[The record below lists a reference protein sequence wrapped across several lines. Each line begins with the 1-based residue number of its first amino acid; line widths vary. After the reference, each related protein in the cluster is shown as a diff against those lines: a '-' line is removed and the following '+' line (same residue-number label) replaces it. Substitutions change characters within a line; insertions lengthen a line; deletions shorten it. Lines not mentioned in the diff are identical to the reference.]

1 MRKTA
6 APLALALL
14 ALALVPAAAETWL
27 LGGVLATELVD
38 NGESGLLDITGI
50 QGSIYDVEVPYVG
63 DLWVYLRWEGEGE
76 HTVDIEVVNPDGEVV
91 ADAYEDL
98 DFGDY
103 ATNFTTHSLA
113 NTVFEEDGTYWVI
126 VYVDGE
132 ELLDLPYCVN
142 DPSGAPDEPY
152 LLVSLPAVDGWSDE
166 LGWGEVEGA
175 FEHYTF
181 ERFPAAD
188 DFAVVTIWFSGDGT
202 YEQRIEIADPAGNV
216 VARPGA
222 QTVEAWPGE
231 LTVVTDY
238 FENFLFR
245 TPGDYQ
251 VTVYLEDEEY
261 LTYTLRAS
269 LAK

>member
-1 MRKTA
+1 MHKPA
-6 APLALALL
+6 ALALVLL
-14 ALALVPAAAETWL
+14 ALAALPAAAETWL
-27 LGGVLATELVD
+27 LGGVLAAGVVD
-38 NGESGLLDITGI
+38 NDETGLIDITDI

-76 HTVDIEVVNPDGEVV
+76 HAVDIEVVNADGEVV
-91 ADAYEDL
+91 ADLSDEVDL
-98 DFGDY
+98 GDY
-103 ATNFTTHSLA
+103 ATNFTTHNLA
-113 NTVFEEDGTYWVI
+113 NTVFEQEGTYWVI

-142 DPSGAPDEPY
+142 DASGAPEEPY

-166 LGWGEVEGA
+166 LGWAEVEGA
-175 FEHYTF
+175 FEHYSF
-181 ERFPAAD
+181 ERFPGAD
-188 DFAVVTIWFSGDGT
+188 DFAVVTIWFSGDDS
-202 YEQRIEIADPAGNV
+202 YEQRIEITDPAGKV
-216 VARPGA
+216 VGRSAARE
-222 QTVEAWPGE
+222 VEAWPGE

-261 LTYTLRAS
+261 LTYTLRAA